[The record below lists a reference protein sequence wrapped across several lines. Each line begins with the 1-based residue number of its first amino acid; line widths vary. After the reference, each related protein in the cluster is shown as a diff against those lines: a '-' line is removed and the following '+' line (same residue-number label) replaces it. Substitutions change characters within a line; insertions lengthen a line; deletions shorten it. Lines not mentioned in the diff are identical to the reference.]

1 MPGLLVC
8 GIEDRDDIAPVRV
21 AKVLSDALDLGIL
34 LLHVADAP
42 PGLVP
47 VWPDTGRAQHRTV
60 TSAQV
65 ADGEQLLEEV
75 ASRHGL
81 RPADRRVVAGR
92 CAAELA
98 ASAVAERATLLVVG
112 CRRTGVVRR
121 ALRGTVAQRLA
132 SGAPCPVVVAPPALG
147 EGVDWPHK
155 PPGGPVSEPNLVC
168 GVDGSEIADR
178 AVALATSLADG
189 LRARVVLA
197 HVLDPGADVV
207 VGPDGPLSMDFS
219 PLFDSDV
226 CVGLKLLQE
235 ALSRVSALV
244 PAELRLLQGE
254 VAEQLG
260 ALAISE
266 GSELIVVGSRGRGA
280 LRSALLGSTSAKLAA
295 RAPVPV
301 VIFPSALGRRNPGA
315 GDELAWTA

>member
-235 ALSRVSALV
+235 
-244 PAELRLLQGE
+244 
-254 VAEQLG
+254 LG